1 MAGPLSPSAQK
12 IQNLLNDLGHPIH
25 VLEFAATTR
34 TAAEA
39 AAAIGCEVG
48 AIAKSIIFMT
58 KERRLPV
65 LVIASG
71 PVRVNERLVAAAL
84 AGPLAGDRLVKADA
98 DFVRQNTGFAIGGV
112 PPLGHAVAP
121 LTVFDRSLLAFPV
134 VYAAAGTAN
143 SVFPIAPALLA
154 ELSKARMVDLTQG

>member
-1 MAGPLSPSAQK
+1 MVALSPSAQK

-25 VLEFAATTR
+25 VLEFANTTR

-48 AIAKSIIFMT
+48 AIAKSIVFMS
-58 KERRLPV
+58 KDRHLPV
-65 LVIASG
+65 LVVASG
-71 PVRVNERLVAAAL
+71 AVRVNERQVAAAL
-84 AGPLAGDRLVKADA
+84 ATPLGGERLIKADA

-112 PPLGHAVAP
+112 PPLGHLTKP
-121 LTVFDRSLLAFPV
+121 LAVFDRGLLAYPL

-154 ELSKARMVDLTQG
+154 ELVGARVLDLDA